1 MNLIKYY
8 SEDDKSEKF
17 KEGQESFGNAAF
29 YSLKIALKSYFNTYH
44 CMLGNLI
51 YEDNNSIKKV
61 KLDYE
66 YYESYMETIVHFQ
79 HFFELIT
86 KDILEKENPLLA
98 LRHIKK
104 PVILHKL
111 LNKEEISES
120 EYNESYSIDFNDVL
134 ETIYELVKNDRL
146 SQTSCKIISKNKDTL
161 SALNNFRNRIWH
173 RGKFVLKYHSLDE
186 FICKY
191 VLPIV
196 IEISNLDEY
205 KCFKHEWE
213 YRQENELAVDILE
226 KLIKEFETGLVDY
239 TKIALFKE
247 IGRASYDVESKLLG
261 PSIDEK
267 IKMLKKFEEKHDMIF
282 NVHTCPVCGNESLL
296 NYYSYEEWIDELGDE
311 MGPGAFQ
318 IINGYDEVEKYV
330 RCVLCDFE
338 VNKFVKDPCEYGLG
352 NWIFWDNEF

>member
-8 SEDDKSEKF
+8 SEDDKSEKL
-17 KEGQESFGNAAF
+17 KERQESFGNTAF

-44 CMLGNLI
+44 CMLENLI
-51 YEDNNSIKKV
+51 YEDNVSIKKV
-61 KLDYE
+61 KLNYA

-86 KDILEKENPLLA
+86 KNILEKENPLLA
-98 LRHIKK
+98 LRYIKK
-104 PVILHKL
+104 PVTLHKL

-120 EYNESYSIDFNDVL
+120 EYNESYSIEFNDAV
-134 ETIYELVKNDRL
+134 ETIYELVKSDRL
-146 SQTSCKIISKNKDTL
+146 SKTSCKIISENKDTL

-205 KCFKHEWE
+205 KCFKHEWK
-213 YRQENELAVDILE
+213 YRPKNELGVDILE
-226 KLIKEFETGLVDY
+226 KLIKEFETGSVDY

-247 IGRASYDVESKLLG
+247 MGRVSYDVESKLLK

-282 NVHTCPVCGNESLL
+282 NVHTCPVCGKRSLL
-296 NYYSYEEWIDELGDE
+296 NYYCYEEWIDELGDE
-311 MGPGAFQ
+311 MGPGGFQ

-330 RCVLCDFE
+330 RCVLCGFE
-338 VNKFVKDPCEYGLG
+338 VNKFIKDPCEYGLG
-352 NWIFWDNEF
+352 DWMFWNTEF